1 LADRKSPRH
10 AGYNRGVLG
19 LTLPDLLSRL
29 ITLIVALTFHELAH
43 ALVATRLGDTT
54 AAQMG
59 RLSVNPLR
67 HLDPLGSLMLV
78 AVGFGWAKPVPVNPY
93 NLRPGPRTGMGLVSA
108 AGPLA
113 NLTMAALAALPFA
126 FGLVGPEFVPRT
138 RLLPT
143 AAFVLTQF
151 VTINIILAIFNLL
164 PLAPLDGEKVVG
176 SFLRGSVARAFDQ
189 LQRYGPLI
197 LIVLVFALPLIGI
210 DPISWLIRG
219 VGQTLFSWL
228 VSWAG

>member
-1 LADRKSPRH
+1 M
-10 AGYNRGVLG
+10 LG

-43 ALVATRLGDTT
+43 ALVATRLGDAT

-59 RLSVNPLR
+59 RLSLNPLR

-126 FGLVGPEFVPRT
+126 VGLVGPEFVPRT
-138 RLLPT
+138 RFLPT

-164 PLAPLDGEKVVG
+164 PLAPLDGEKVLG
-176 SFLRGSVARAFDQ
+176 SFLRGSAARAFDQ

-197 LIVLVFALPLIGI
+197 LIILVFALPLIGI

>member
-1 LADRKSPRH
+1 M
-10 AGYNRGVLG
+10 LG
-19 LTLPDLLSRL
+19 LTLPDLISRL
-29 ITLIVALTFHELAH
+29 ITLVVALTFHELAH
-43 ALVATRLGDTT
+43 ALVATRLGDST

-59 RLSVNPLR
+59 RLSLNPLR

-78 AVGFGWAKPVPVNPY
+78 AVGFGWAKPVPVNPN

-108 AGPLA
+108 AGPLS

-126 FGLVGPEFVPRT
+126 FGLVGPEFFPRT
-138 RLLPT
+138 RLLPSP
-143 AAFVLTQF
+143 AFLLTQF
-151 VTINIILAIFNLL
+151 VVINIILAVFNLL
-164 PLAPLDGEKVVG
+164 PLAPLDGEKVLG
-176 SFLRGSVARAFDQ
+176 SFLRGSAARAFDQ

-197 LIVLVFALPLIGI
+197 LIILVFALPLVGI
-210 DPISWLIRG
+210 DPISWIIRG

>member
-1 LADRKSPRH
+1 
-10 AGYNRGVLG
+10 VLG
-19 LTLPDLLSRL
+19 LTLPDLISRI
-29 ITLIVALTFHELAH
+29 ITLVVALTIHELAH
-43 ALVATRLGDTT
+43 AIVAARLGDTT

-59 RLSVNPLR
+59 RISLNPLR

-93 NLRPGPRTGMGLVSA
+93 NLRPGPRAGMGLVSA

-113 NLTMAALAALPFA
+113 NLGMAALAALPFA
-126 FGLVGPEFVPRT
+126 FGLIGPEFYPRT

-143 AAFVLTQF
+143 LAFLLTQF
-151 VTINIILAIFNLL
+151 VVINIILAVFNLL

-176 SFLRGSVARAFDQ
+176 SFLRGSAARVFDQ

-197 LIVLVFALPLIGI
+197 LILLVFALPLVGL
-210 DPISWLIRG
+210 DPISWIIRG
-219 VGQTLFSWL
+219 IGQGLFSWL
-228 VSWAG
+228 VSWGN